1 MLGVPDSFAIRE
13 NLGLT
18 KFKLWTLSYGLG
30 DDRRF
35 YPTGS

>member
-1 MLGVPDSFAIRE
+1 MLGVPDSFSIRK

-18 KFKLWTLSYGLG
+18 KLRLRTLSYGLCS
-30 DDRRF
+30 DKKF